1 MSIID
6 KAIVNATLNFE
17 NQKQIRTFFSTK
29 NEN

>member
-17 NQKQIRTFFSTK
+17 NQKQIRTIFSTK